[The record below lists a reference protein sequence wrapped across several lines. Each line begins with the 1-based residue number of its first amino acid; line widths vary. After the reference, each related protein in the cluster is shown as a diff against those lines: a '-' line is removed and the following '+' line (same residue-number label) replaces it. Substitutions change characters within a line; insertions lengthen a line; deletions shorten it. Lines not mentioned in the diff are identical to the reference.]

1 MKNPLKLFICIAG
14 CELVGITGGL
24 FTASAIP
31 GWYQTL
37 NKPFFSPPN
46 WIFGPVWTTLYFL
59 MGVAAYLI
67 WSKGLN
73 KGKNKQAMS
82 YFIIQLALNFSWSIV
97 FFNLQSIALA
107 FLIILALLYFI
118 YKTYQAFSK
127 ISPLAGKLLIPYLL
141 WVSFASI
148 LNFSLLVLNP

>member
-1 MKNPLKLFICIAG
+1 MKNPVKLIFCIVG
-14 CELVGITGGL
+14 SELVGITSGL
-24 FTASAIP
+24 FTTSAIP

-46 WIFGPVWTTLYFL
+46 WVFGPVWTTLYFL
-59 MGVAAYLI
+59 MGVSAYLI

-73 KGKNKQAMS
+73 KDKNKQAMS

-107 FLIILALLYFI
+107 FLIILGLLYFI

-127 ISPLAGKLLIPYLL
+127 ISSLAGKLLIPYLL

-148 LNFSLLVLNP
+148 LNLSLLILNP

>member
-1 MKNPLKLFICIAG
+1 MKNPLKLFISIVG

-24 FTASAIP
+24 FTANAIP

-37 NKPFFSPPN
+37 NRPFFSPPN
-46 WIFGPVWTTLYFL
+46 WVFGPVWTTLYFL

-73 KGKNKQAMS
+73 KNKSKQAWI
-82 YFIIQLALNFSWSIV
+82 YFSIQLALNFSWSIV

-107 FLIILALLYFI
+107 FLIILALLYSI

-127 ISPLAGKLLIPYLL
+127 ISPVAGKLLIPYLL

-148 LNFSLLVLNP
+148 INLSLLILNP